1 MSDRCVSSEP
11 RKDLRYASRSA
22 LRHSIRC
29 HNRGA
34 TNATHNLGGL
44 HADVHHATMCGQ
56 WVTPEQLDNR
66 IWECLLGKHRTDEP
80 IQPLKL

>member
-1 MSDRCVSSEP
+1 MCVHFADRAQV
-11 RKDLRYASRSA
+11 YAGPLSGGA
-22 LRHSIRC
+22 YVFGLL
-29 HNRGA
+29 NRGA

-66 IWECLLGKHRTDEP
+66 TWECLLGKHRTDEP